1 MSSLTLRGLILV
13 LFAVITTSASANT
26 YYIDFSAGSDRN
38 SGLTTSSPWK
48 LSPGMPSFA
57 ASYRHTPGDKFVF
70 KGGVTW
76 PATVLP
82 LNIKQSGAAGNP
94 DVYAA
99 DQSWYAGAHWTPP
112 IFDGAQKGITLLNIN
127 ASNLTFTNFRLRNV
141 GLLNT
146 ADRFKAVVIV
156 ESQNL
161 DFSHN
166 VVDCACWIGVIYGTQ
181 SSGTL
186 QNIEIHDNEV
196 SNAGMAIVVSTGAP
210 GSVLNNVQIH
220 DNTIHD
226 LGSKIGDWVHG
237 DGIHV
242 WGGADDTQYVS
253 NLKIYNNLF
262 YGKFARSFSNS
273 GGMTAYIFVEQ
284 ATTGAFI
291 YNNVASSSDP
301 PDQPAFGALIM
312 IDGHATRGGGHLIAN
327 NTIRGTA
334 RGSNAAVLLYN
345 SPNTSIKNNIF
356 AGMSEAYIAM
366 DRLTTQ
372 GTTIDNNDPW
382 TTNPATLVGE
392 WPDYTKFDWKSWRAA
407 GRDLHGIAKDP
418 LFLSPTDSHLQPAS
432 PCKRTG
438 VNLSQFF
445 STDKDG
451 HPRSPSGPW
460 SIGAYQ

>member
-1 MSSLTLRGLILV
+1 MSSLPLRALIFV
-13 LFAVITTSASANT
+13 FFAAIATRASANT
-26 YYIDFSAGSDRN
+26 YYIDFAAGSDRN
-38 SGLTTSSPWK
+38 SGLSTSSPWK
-48 LSPGMPSFA
+48 LSPGMTGFA
-57 ASYRHTPGDKFVF
+57 ASYRHAPGDRFIF
-70 KGGVTW
+70 RGGVAW
-76 PATVLP
+76 PASALP
-82 LNIKQSGAAGNP
+82 LNIKLSGASGNP

-99 DQSWYAGAHWTPP
+99 DQTWYAGTRWTPP

-127 ASNLTFTNFRLRNV
+127 ASNLTFSNFHLQNV

-146 ADRFKAVVIV
+146 ADRFKAVVIF

-166 VVDCACWIGVIYGTQ
+166 IVDCACWIGVIYGTQ
-181 SSGTL
+181 TAGTL
-186 QNIEIHDNEV
+186 QNINIHDNEV

-210 GSVLNNVQIH
+210 GSVLDNVQIH

-273 GGMTAYIFVEQ
+273 GGMTAYIFIEH
-284 ATTGAFI
+284 ATTGALI

-301 PDQPAFGALIM
+301 PQQPVFGALIM

-327 NTIRGTA
+327 NTVRGTPK
-334 RGSNAAVLLYN
+334 GSNATVLLYN
-345 SPNTSIKNNIF
+345 SPNSSIKNNIF

-372 GTTIDNNDPW
+372 GTAVDYNDPW
-382 TTNPATLVGE
+382 TTSPSIMVGE
-392 WPDYTKFDWKSWRAA
+392 WPDYTKFAWKTWRAA
-407 GRDLHGIAKDP
+407 GNDLHGIAHDP

-432 PCKRTG
+432 PCKRAG
-438 VNLSQFF
+438 ANLSLFF

-451 HPRSPSGPW
+451 HPRPSSGPW